1 MSNLHFGLVT
11 DRILIRKLKAS
22 YGGLWFHE
30 DALTTMVIKRYD
42 GQLSKLDLL
51 DGGPELADIQFFVN
65 KMSLPLVTEVS
76 DESL

>member
-1 MSNLHFGLVT
+1 MSNLKFGLVT

-22 YGGLWFHE
+22 YGGLWFQE

-51 DGGPELADIQFFVN
+51 EGPELTDIQFFVN
-65 KMSLPLVTEVS
+65 RMSLPLVTEVS